1 MEFLLSRGQVQL
13 VILLLDCLLE
23 QFEAA
28 SVCHVQVFE
37 EHLIIWLILTFYRV
51 DLWNLRVV
59 NFAFVG
65 DCLRP
70 CRCRRLIS
78 HQAVSPPLRRLFQ
91 VTVD

>member
-13 VILLLDCLLE
+13 VILLLDYLLE

-28 SVCHVQVFE
+28 SVCHVQILE
-37 EHLIIWLILTFYRV
+37 ENLIIWLILTFNRV
-51 DLWNLRVV
+51 LDLWYLKVV
-59 NFAFVG
+59 NFAFVV

-78 HQAVSPPLRRLFQ
+78 HQAVSPPLR
-91 VTVD
+91 